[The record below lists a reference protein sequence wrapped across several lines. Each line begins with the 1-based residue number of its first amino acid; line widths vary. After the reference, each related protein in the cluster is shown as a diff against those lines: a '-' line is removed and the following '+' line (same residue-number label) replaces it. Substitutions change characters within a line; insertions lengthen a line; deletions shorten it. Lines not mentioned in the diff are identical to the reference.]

1 MQSVTSH
8 IRKYEQNLMRDK
20 FVDETCAPAEVLKE
34 LNDLKRN
41 IDKQK
46 EKNDN
51 FIKIKKLMNEP
62 TEVNKELLELEAKF
76 SDRKL
81 LWTHVDKLLKCHEE
95 WYKANIRNLDAED
108 IQKEM
113 QQFDSTVRQL
123 RLRISNLS
131 TDDKDKVLDVH
142 EARIRKIAGL
152 MPIISALA
160 NRDLKDKH
168 WKKIFD
174 KLEQPIPINKAV
186 SLTELLSYG
195 VE

>member
-1 MQSVTSH
+1 
-8 IRKYEQNLMRDK
+8 
-20 FVDETCAPAEVLKE
+20 
-34 LNDLKRN
+34 
-41 IDKQK
+41 
-46 EKNDN
+46 
-51 FIKIKKLMNEP
+51 MNEP
-62 TEVNKELLELEAKF
+62 TEINKELIELEAKYG
-76 SDRKL
+76 DRRL

-131 TDDKDKVLDVH
+131 VDDKDKVLDVH

-174 KLEQPIPINKAV
+174 RLEQPIPINKAV

-195 VE
+195 VEEKREQIEEISARATG